1 MLHIDCLITWSLLT
15 AKYVQQAPYREH
27 PHLQHSCTFK
37 LLSACQP
44 PMPLLAAWDS
54 KCRLSFAT
62 VGLIAKVDLPSHNDD
77 PILQV

>member
-1 MLHIDCLITWSLLT
+1 MPATHAAIGCLGL
-15 AKYVQQAPYREH
+15 
-27 PHLQHSCTFK
+27 
-37 LLSACQP
+37 
-44 PMPLLAAWDS
+44 